1 MKRKPSDDE
10 GAGFPPWDSDVKPA
24 PGELRVVQAFVNTAN
39 RVKGTDEL
47 DSPEALVDW
56 LERWKLWQ
64 GPAAAPTAADLEWAL
79 AAREALRALIGAD
92 TRGVEAD
99 AGTVEQLDRTAAQAL
114 LRVRFGAGGWI
125 RLEPAADGLAG
136 ALGRLFAIV
145 SQERRGDLW
154 RRFKLCA
161 NVECLNA
168 FFDDSPNA
176 SGKWCDAK
184 RRCGNRLNMRR
195 FIRRHPKYYKYRTL
209 GRREGR

>member
-1 MKRKPSDDE
+1 MKRKAIDDD
-10 GAGFPPWDSDVKPA
+10 GDGYPPWTSDVKPA
-24 PGELRVVQAFVNTAN
+24 PGELRLVQAFVNTAN

-56 LERWKLWQ
+56 LERWQLWQ
-64 GPAAAPTAADLEWAL
+64 GTAPPAATDLESAL

-92 TRGVEAD
+92 ARGAEAD
-99 AGTVEQLDRTAAQAL
+99 AGTVELLDRTAAQAP
-114 LRVRFGAGGWI
+114 LRVRFEAGGRI

-145 SQERRGDLW
+145 SQERHGRLW
-154 RRFKLCA
+154 PRFKLCA
-161 NVECLNA
+161 NDECLNA

-195 FIRRHPKYYKYRTL
+195 FIRRHPNYYWFRG
-209 GRREGR
+209 GRAGR